1 MVVKHISD
9 ILKMHTQYVLS
20 SSIAKECPVDKH
32 YNPKMQN
39 CTGIFIKMWI
49 TINYTHALMKSKK
62 LTICLVQYT
71 CMTVQNY
78 SDTMKQELVDLK
90 KDNCKSLHSK

>member
-20 SSIAKECPVDKH
+20 SSIAKECSVDKH

-62 LTICLVQYT
+62 LTIRLVKYT

-78 SDTMKQELVDLK
+78 SDTMKQELIDLK
-90 KDNCKSLHSK
+90 KDNCKSPHSK